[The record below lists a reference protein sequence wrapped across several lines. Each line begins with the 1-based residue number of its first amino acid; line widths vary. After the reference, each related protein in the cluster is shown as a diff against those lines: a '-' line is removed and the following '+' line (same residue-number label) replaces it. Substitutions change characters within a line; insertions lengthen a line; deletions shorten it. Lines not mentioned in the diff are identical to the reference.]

1 MKKFIISIIILVIAV
16 LFALYEFGLF
26 SGKKIEG
33 GTTVAN
39 TSIPKGKTLKIQ
51 LDKVPVFY
59 KTVGIIRS
67 RTEAEISSRITARV
81 TKVDAVNG
89 QAVKK
94 GQVLAELDNKDLKA
108 IVQQTKVDLESYKSR
123 IDLAKETIKAAEAE
137 LKRTKSEYER
147 TKTLYKTKSI
157 SKKEFE
163 QAEDMYTQA
172 LVRKKQAEL
181 NLQLAM
187 SGKQMAETALTNA
200 EVNLSYSY
208 IKSPIDGIITED
220 NVDEGD
226 ISLPGKIMFKVFDP
240 NTLMAEMPI
249 RESLISKIK
258 LGKKVSIYVQAVDE
272 HFTGEIKEIT
282 PEIDSE
288 TRTYIA
294 KVCLGKEKDL
304 VPGMFC
310 DIKFVLG
317 YEEKIVIPDNYI
329 TKIGQLEEVKLVD
342 GKSVKKTYIEAVS
355 CDQVGK
361 RIVTAGLKK
370 GDTLLAK

>member
-1 MKKFIISIIILVIAV
+1 MKKIIISIIILVIAV

-33 GTTVAN
+33 GTSVAN
-39 TSIPKGKTLKIQ
+39 ISISKGKRLKIQ

-59 KTVGIIRS
+59 KTVGIIKS

-94 GQVLAELDNKDLKA
+94 EQILAELDNNDLKA

-123 IDLAKETIKAAEAE
+123 IDLAKETIRAADAE
-137 LKRTKSEYER
+137 VKRTKSEYDR
-147 TKTLYKTKSI
+147 SKTLSQTKAVSEKTY
-157 SKKEFE
+157 E
-163 QAEDMYTQA
+163 QAEEMYTQA
-172 LVRKKQAEL
+172 LVRKRQAEL
-181 NLQLAM
+181 NLQLAL

-208 IKSPIDGIITED
+208 IKSPIDGIVTED
-220 NVDEGD
+220 NVDVGD

-240 NTLMAEMPI
+240 DKLMAEMPI

-258 LGKKVSIYVQAVDE
+258 LGKKVSIYVQAVDKN
-272 HFTGEIKEIT
+272 FTGEIKEIT
-282 PEIDSE
+282 PEIDSK

-294 KVCLGKEKDL
+294 KVCLGKEESL

-317 YEEKIVIPDNYI
+317 YDEKIVIPDNYI
-329 TKIGQLEEVKLVD
+329 TRIGQLEEVKLVD
-342 GKSVKKTYIEAVS
+342 GEIVKKTYIETVS

-361 RIVTAGLKK
+361 RIVTAGLKA
-370 GDTLLAK
+370 GDIILAK